1 METDNWLNITPSSS
15 IEIRLVGG
23 STKNE
28 GRIEI
33 RGQGK
38 WGTVCDDSFGLDD
51 ANVIC
56 KMLGYP
62 SAFKAFQGGDTK
74 KKYGL
79 GGGEIIFDDLK
90 CTGTENSLFE
100 CPLNGL
106 FKHNCGHSE
115 DASVICK
122 GN

>member
-1 METDNWLNITPSSS
+1 M
-15 IEIRLVGG
+15 VGG

-62 SAFKAFQGGDTK
+62 SALQAFQGNDTK
-74 KKYGL
+74 TKYGL
-79 GGGEIIFDDLK
+79 GGGEIIFDDLNCK
-90 CTGTENSLFE
+90 GTENSVFE

-106 FKHNCGHSE
+106 FKHDCSHSE

-122 GN
+122 GNQ